1 MASTNATFQNSP
13 YSPSQRYQFEV
24 EFQPESSREEGD
36 IESAEGTDS
45 FRPHY
50 YPKRC
55 VLDKER
61 DIVREKGICDNEY
74 VNDIGGKN
82 REIHAEGFLT
92 SNELED
98 FHKLCDFGRKCYA
111 FTMQW
116 EGEVLLA
123 DSSLEGPEGID
134 AHSGLWMYKYT
145 LQLLSTGRDELG
157 AAGSGIENAGSD

>member
-1 MASTNATFQNSP
+1 MASTNAEYYDEP
-13 YSPSQRYQFEV
+13 YSPSDRFQFEV
-24 EFQPESSREEGD
+24 EFQPESSRESGG
-36 IESAEGTDS
+36 IESQSNDS

-50 YPKRC
+50 YPTRC

-61 DIVREKGICDNEY
+61 DLVREKGVCDNEY
-74 VNDIGGKN
+74 VNDVGGKN
-82 REIHAEGFLT
+82 REIHVDGFLT

-98 FHKLCDFGRKCYA
+98 FHKLCDFGQKCYV

-123 DSSLEGPEGID
+123 DSGLEGPEGID

-145 LQLLSTGRDELG
+145 LQLISTGRDELG
-157 AAGSGIENAGSD
+157 SAGSGIIDPGS